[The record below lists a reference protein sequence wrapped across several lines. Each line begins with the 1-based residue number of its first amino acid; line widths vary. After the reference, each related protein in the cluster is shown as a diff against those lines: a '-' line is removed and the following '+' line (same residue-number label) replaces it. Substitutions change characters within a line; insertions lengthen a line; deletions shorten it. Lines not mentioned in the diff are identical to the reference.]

1 MPHRYK
7 NTLDFSRVFT
17 GIPKGNRTP
26 VNAVIAGN
34 HGMKF
39 GAWVTLRVIVNKT
52 LTFASIGKS
61 PSLQAE
67 VSPSKPIFSSWF
79 AGFRLSHQATI

>member
-1 MPHRYK
+1 
-7 NTLDFSRVFT
+7 
-17 GIPKGNRTP
+17 
-26 VNAVIAGN
+26 
-34 HGMKF
+34 MKF